1 MSQINSFEES
11 QVDDYSRRGHRPKW
25 TIMIY
30 IAGDNNLS
38 ANSISI
44 LQELEAAAGNRDV
57 RVVAGYDSNAPFHKG
72 ARYLEIKHRRYM
84 KKYPMNWG
92 LHNDMVYPEGH
103 LAVSPDFCND
113 NPSTI
118 EPVYEPTAKEGLSR
132 FLKWALKYHRADRH
146 MLILFGHGVLVA
158 GNTFLGDSTPP
169 SFLRLNDFVRIIK
182 THFGEPQEAILGRP
196 KPHLDI
202 LACDNCVMN
211 AVESAYE
218 IRNHVDFMIGS
229 QDLML
234 AVGWP
239 FKKLVEVVQRHPDTS
254 TKVIARR
261 VLKACARRLIDYTLM
276 ERSTEQSVC
285 DLTKLRNNRLKDA
298 IKDLADALKDGLKTD
313 RWGRVCYPEIRDAV
327 RLARLEA
334 QAYWTETFVDLYDFC
349 ELLLQRTGH
358 YVTRQYMWFL
368 AFENRFHPQVRAG
381 EEQAKQFASNIDIIL
396 GWFLEGTSDGTIWL
410 RIRTACIKVLREFS
424 LKDPNQP
431 LKRYVVPYSYYVCPD
446 LQYSHGLSIYF
457 PWTLPSDPIIY
468 EQASGSGPYTTED
481 YQLKTAFDEYKDYS
495 FPSYYGTDW
504 AGFLTQ
510 FFKATL
516 RNVRMIDRVYK
527 DETQQEPPFIF
538 RTEALDERTT
548 PPANLQKSGPDTGE
562 QDDFPRPRIKNY
574 PRRFYLSPEDCKHR
588 CPPYEVPPGN
598 EDECE
603 NLESGNEVAYESERC
618 VPYLGWRIRG
628 IAAQVIGLPP
638 EHLED
643 SDEEI
648 ETREAATAE

>member
-1 MSQINSFEES
+1 
-11 QVDDYSRRGHRPKW
+11 
-25 TIMIY
+25 
-30 IAGDNNLS
+30 
-38 ANSISI
+38 
-44 LQELEAAAGNRDV
+44 
-57 RVVAGYDSNAPFHKG
+57 
-72 ARYLEIKHRRYM
+72 
-84 KKYPMNWG
+84 MNWG

-113 NPSTI
+113 VPSTI
-118 EPVYEPTAKEGLSR
+118 EPIYEPTAKEGLSR
-132 FLKWALKYHRADRH
+132 FLKWALKHHRADRH

-158 GNTFLGDSTPP
+158 GNTFLGDTTPP
-169 SFLRLNDFVRIIK
+169 SFLRLTDFVRIIK
-182 THFGEPQEAILGRP
+182 THFGEPQEEALGRP

-218 IRNHVDFMIGS
+218 IRNHVDYMIGS

-239 FKKLVEVVQRHPDTS
+239 FKKIVEVVQRNPHAH
-254 TKVIARR
+254 TKVMARR

-285 DLTKLRNNRLKDA
+285 DLTQLRNNRLKDA
-298 IKDLADALKDGLKTD
+298 IKYLADALKDGLKTD

-358 YVTRQYMWFL
+358 YVTRQIMWLSAYANRSEIGAAKEHANQLGAAPEEILDFL
-368 AFENRFHPQVRAG
+368 AGTPDVQ
-381 EEQAKQFASNIDIIL
+381 I
-396 GWFLEGTSDGTIWL
+396 WF
-410 RIRTACIKVLREFS
+410 RIKTGCIRVLREFS
-424 LKDPNQP
+424 LKDENETP
-431 LKRYVVPYSYYVCPD
+431 KKHVVPYSYYVCPD

-457 PWTLPSDPIIY
+457 PWTLPSDPIIF
-468 EQASGSGPYTTED
+468 EQGTGSGPYSTED
-481 YQLKTAFDEYKDYS
+481 YKLRTAFDEYKEYS
-495 FPSYYGTDW
+495 FPSHDGTDW

-516 RNVRMIDRVYK
+516 RNVRIIDRVYK
-527 DETQQEPPFIF
+527 DERQEEAPYIF
-538 RTEALDERTT
+538 RPDVLDEQPT

-588 CPPYEVPPGN
+588 CPPYEVAAGN

-603 NLESGNEVAYESERC
+603 HPETGAAKAYENERC

-638 EHLED
+638 QYLED
-643 SDEEI
+643 SDEET